1 MRGLNFVLGWF
12 RNAGSCDSGVSMN
25 AAVDGDLPMSLTR
38 THVRS
43 ADRLGF
49 TLLIAALVHLAL
61 ILGVGFTYVKPEEIS
76 QTLEIT
82 LAPFKSDIKPRD
94 ADFLAQENQQGSGTL
109 EKKAVPKTTEIAP
122 FQDTKINKVT
132 PPPAAKPVVKQDAPK
147 TAVATKAQAPQKTV
161 AKRDEVKPDEPKKAA
176 PTFDSTQLN
185 SEIASLEAE
194 LADEQQAY
202 AKRPKI
208 HRLSAA
214 STMRDKGAWYKE
226 DWRKKIERIGNLNYP
241 QEARRQQVYG
251 SLRMMVSINRDGS
264 LYEVLVLESSGQPL
278 LDQAAQR
285 IVRLAA
291 PFAPFT
297 GDLADIDRLEIIRT
311 WKFARGD
318 KLSSN

>member
-1 MRGLNFVLGWF
+1 
-12 RNAGSCDSGVSMN
+12 MN
-25 AAVDGDLPMSLTR
+25 AAVDSDLPMALTR
-38 THVRS
+38 THVRPR
-43 ADRLGF
+43 DRLGF

-61 ILGVGFTYVKPEEIS
+61 ILGVGFTYVKPETLS

-82 LAPFKSDIKPRD
+82 LAPFKSDTKPKD
-94 ADFLAQENQQGSGTL
+94 ADFLAQEHQQGSGTL
-109 EKKAVPKTTEIAP
+109 DKKAVPKTTEIAP
-122 FQDTKINKVT
+122 YQDTQINKVT
-132 PPPAAKPVVKQDAPK
+132 PPPAAKPVVKQEAPK
-147 TAVATKAQAPQKTV
+147 TAVATKAPAKEKTV
-161 AKRDEVKPDEPKKAA
+161 AKRDEVKTEEPKKAA

-241 QEARRQQVYG
+241 EEARRQQVYG

-297 GDLADIDRLEIIRT
+297 GDLSDIDRLEIIRT

>member
-1 MRGLNFVLGWF
+1 
-12 RNAGSCDSGVSMN
+12 MN
-25 AAVDGDLPMSLTR
+25 AAVNSDLPMALTR
-38 THVRS
+38 TSVRP

-49 TLLIAALVHLAL
+49 TLMIAALVHLAL
-61 ILGVGFTYVKPEEIS
+61 ILGVGFSYVKPEKIS

-82 LAPFKSDIKPRD
+82 LAPFKSDKKPKD

-109 EKKAVPKTTEIAP
+109 DKKAVPKTTEIAP
-122 FQDTKINKVT
+122 YQDTKINKVT
-132 PPPAAKPVVKQDAPK
+132 PAPAAKPVVKQEAPK

-176 PTFDSTQLN
+176 PTFDSAQLN
-185 SEIASLEAE
+185 TEIASLEAE

-241 QEARRQQVYG
+241 EEARRQQIYG

-297 GDLADIDRLEIIRT
+297 GDLSDIDRLEIIRT

>member
-1 MRGLNFVLGWF
+1 
-12 RNAGSCDSGVSMN
+12 MN
-25 AAVDGDLPMSLTR
+25 APVDQMPPELSR
-38 THVRS
+38 TGVRP

-49 TLLIAALVHLAL
+49 TLMIAALIHIAVL
-61 ILGVGFTYVKPEEIS
+61 LGVGFTFVKPEDIS

-82 LAPFKSDIKPRD
+82 LATFKSTTVPDK

-109 EKKAVPKTTEIAP
+109 DKKAIPKTTEVAP

-132 PPPAAKPVVKQDAPK
+132 PPPAAKPVEKQEAPK
-147 TAVATKAQAPQKTV
+147 TAVATKAEKIQKTV
-161 AKRDEVKPDEPKKAA
+161 IKHEEAKEEPTVKA
-176 PTFDSTQLN
+176 PPSFDSSQLS
-185 SEIASLEAE
+185 SEISSLEAE
-194 LADEQQAY
+194 LSTEQQLY

-208 HRLSAA
+208 HRLNAA
-214 STMRDKGAWYKE
+214 STMHDKGAWYKE

-241 QEARRQQVYG
+241 EEARRKQIRG
-251 SLRMMVSINRDGS
+251 NLRMMVSINRDGS
-264 LYEVLVLESSGQPL
+264 LYEILVLESSGQSV
-278 LDQAAQR
+278 LDDAAQR

-311 WKFARGD
+311 WRFTND

>member
-1 MRGLNFVLGWF
+1 VGF
-12 RNAGSCDSGVSMN
+12 RNAGLCDSGASMN
-25 AAVDGDLPMSLTR
+25 AAVDSDLPMALTR
-38 THVRS
+38 TTVRP

-49 TLLIAALVHLAL
+49 TLMIAALVHLAL
-61 ILGVGFTYVKPEEIS
+61 ILGVGFTYVKPEKIS

-82 LAPFKSDIKPRD
+82 LAPFKSDTKPKD

-109 EKKAVPKTTEIAP
+109 DKKAVPKTTEIAP
-122 FQDTKINKVT
+122 YQDTKINKVT
-132 PPPAAKPVVKQDAPK
+132 PPPAAKPVVKQEAPK

-161 AKRDEVKPDEPKKAA
+161 AKRDEVKPEEAKKAA
-176 PTFDSTQLN
+176 PTFDSAQLN

-241 QEARRQQVYG
+241 EEARRQQIYG

-291 PFAPFT
+291 PFAPFS

>member
-1 MRGLNFVLGWF
+1 
-12 RNAGSCDSGVSMN
+12 MN
-25 AAVDGDLPMSLTR
+25 AAVDSDLPMALTR
-38 THVRS
+38 TQVRP

-49 TLLIAALVHLAL
+49 TLMIAALVHLAL
-61 ILGVGFTYVKPEEIS
+61 ILGVGFTYVKPEKIT
-76 QTLEIT
+76 QNLEIT
-82 LAPFKSDIKPRD
+82 LAPFKSDTKPKD

-109 EKKAVPKTTEIAP
+109 DKKAVPKTTEIAP
-122 FQDTKINKVT
+122 YQDTKINKVT
-132 PPPAAKPVVKQDAPK
+132 PPPAAKPVVKQEAPK

-241 QEARRQQVYG
+241 EEARRQQIYG
-251 SLRMMVSINRDGS
+251 SLRMMVSINRDGT

>member
-1 MRGLNFVLGWF
+1 
-12 RNAGSCDSGVSMN
+12 
-25 AAVDGDLPMSLTR
+25 
-38 THVRS
+38 
-43 ADRLGF
+43 
-49 TLLIAALVHLAL
+49 
-61 ILGVGFTYVKPEEIS
+61 
-76 QTLEIT
+76 
-82 LAPFKSDIKPRD
+82 
-94 ADFLAQENQQGSGTL
+94 
-109 EKKAVPKTTEIAP
+109 VPKTTEIAP
-122 FQDTKINKVT
+122 YQDTKINKVT
-132 PPPAAKPVVKQDAPK
+132 PPPAAKPVVKQQAPK

-161 AKRDEVKPDEPKKAA
+161 AKRDEVKPDELKKAA

-241 QEARRQQVYG
+241 EEARRQQIYG

>member
-1 MRGLNFVLGWF
+1 
-12 RNAGSCDSGVSMN
+12 MN
-25 AAVDGDLPMSLTR
+25 ALADDLPPELAR
-38 THVRS
+38 AGVRP

-49 TLLIAALVHLAL
+49 TLMIAALIHVAL
-61 ILGVGFTYVKPEEIS
+61 ILGVGFAYVKPPDIS
-76 QTLEIT
+76 KTLEIT
-82 LAPFKSDIKPRD
+82 LATFKSEAPPKK
-94 ADFLAQENQQGSGTL
+94 ADFLAQDNQQGSGTL
-109 EKKAVPKTTEIAP
+109 DKKAIPKTTELAP

-132 PPPAAKPVVKQDAPK
+132 PPPAAKPVEKQVAPK
-147 TAVATKAQAPQKTV
+147 TAVATTAQKTQKTV
-161 AKRDEVKPDEPKKAA
+161 TKREEVKQEPAVKAA
-176 PTFDSTQLN
+176 PTFDSSQLT
-185 SEIASLEAE
+185 SEISSLEAE
-194 LADEQQAY
+194 LSNEQQLY

-241 QEARRQQVYG
+241 EEARRNQVYG
-251 SLRMMVSINRDGS
+251 NLRMMVSINRDGS
-264 LYEVLVLESSGQPL
+264 LFEILVLESSGQPL

-297 GDLADIDRLEIIRT
+297 GDLADIDRLDIIRT
-311 WKFARGD
+311 WRFARGD

>member
-1 MRGLNFVLGWF
+1 
-12 RNAGSCDSGVSMN
+12 MN
-25 AAVDGDLPMSLTR
+25 AAVNSDLPMAFTR
-38 THVRS
+38 TSVRP

-49 TLLIAALVHLAL
+49 TLMIAALVHLAL
-61 ILGVGFTYVKPEEIS
+61 ILGVGFTYVKPEKIS

-82 LAPFKSDIKPRD
+82 LAPFKSDTKPKD

-109 EKKAVPKTTEIAP
+109 DKKAVPKTTEIAP
-122 FQDTKINKVT
+122 YQDTKINKVT
-132 PPPAAKPVVKQDAPK
+132 PPPAAKPVVKQEAPK

-161 AKRDEVKPDEPKKAA
+161 AKRDEVKPDEPAKAA

-241 QEARRQQVYG
+241 EEARRQQIYG

-297 GDLADIDRLEIIRT
+297 GDLSDIDRLEIIRT

>member
-1 MRGLNFVLGWF
+1 
-12 RNAGSCDSGVSMN
+12 MN
-25 AAVDGDLPMSLTR
+25 AAVDSDLPMALTR
-38 THVRS
+38 TTVRP

-49 TLLIAALVHLAL
+49 TLMIAALVHLAL
-61 ILGVGFTYVKPEEIS
+61 ILGVGFTYVKPEKIS

-82 LAPFKSDIKPRD
+82 LAPFKSDTKPKD

-109 EKKAVPKTTEIAP
+109 DKKAVPKTTEIAP
-122 FQDTKINKVT
+122 YQDTKINKVT
-132 PPPAAKPVVKQDAPK
+132 PPPAAKPVVKQEAPK

-161 AKRDEVKPDEPKKAA
+161 AKRDEVKPEEAKKAA
-176 PTFDSTQLN
+176 PTFDSAQLN

-241 QEARRQQVYG
+241 EEARRQQIYG

-291 PFAPFT
+291 PFAPFS